1 MEVQDLKV
9 ESASVFVTNANQ
21 EDAKYRISS
30 NFNTREGQL
39 VRIDNGN
46 VTNIEENETVAYF
59 NKSLENGKS
68 LFVNYYGKAVDN
80 TELQCEI
87 NEFIYEYITLGEA
100 KSNKEINE

>member
-30 NFNTREGQL
+30 HFNTRKGIL
-39 VRIDNGN
+39 TRIDNGN
-46 VTNIEENETVAYF
+46 VLNIEENETVARF
-59 NKSLENGKS
+59 SKDLEDGKS
-68 LFVNYYGKAVDN
+68 YSVNYYGKAVDS

-87 NEFIYEYITLGEA
+87 NEFIHQYINVAEQKA
-100 KSNKEINE
+100 NNETAE